1 MEYIKEMLQEAG
13 LSKTEAS
20 KIAKKKESLAAWL
33 KKAVCAMDAVSVIN
47 REANLANAGLVEYSE
62 TLDDMDEC
70 EEHIEKILELTED
83 ILGSK
88 EKLPNLPDMR
98 KVWINQINLLSAVA
112 NDIIKNKPTPE
123 LYRYLTHEYPFIST
137 EWPCNRDGSIR
148 ASVSDRVRLNYGEA
162 YAYIHLDERL
172 RPTGEVTW
180 DTEEMGVSDEVSSDA
195 EMTKAELK
203 AMSEMQVHAIA
214 ECIDEDCYDMKD
226 EMPVEYRSFSEYKIL
241 LEGGNAR
248 ICAEDDFKISE

>member
-83 ILGSK
+83 ILGSTK
-88 EKLPNLPDMR
+88 KPQDLPDMR
-98 KVWINQINLLSAVA
+98 KVWINQINLLRAVA
-112 NDIIKNKPTPE
+112 DDIIKIGPTPE
-123 LYRYLTHEYPFIST
+123 LCRYLTHEYPFILT
-137 EWPCNRDGSIR
+137 EWPCNGDGSIR
-148 ASVSDRVRLNYGEA
+148 ESVSDRVRLNYGEA
-162 YAYIHLDERL
+162 YAYIHLDGRL

-180 DTEEMGVSDEVSSDA
+180 NTEEMGVSDEVSSDA
-195 EMTKAELK
+195 EMTKVELK
-203 AMSEMQVHAIA
+203 AMPEKQARAMA
-214 ECIDEDCYDMKD
+214 ECIDEGCYGAKD
-226 EMPVEYRSFSEYKIL
+226 EMPVEYRPF
-241 LEGGNAR
+241 A
-248 ICAEDDFKISE
+248 DDFKIRE

>member
-20 KIAKKKESLAAWL
+20 EIAKENKGFAAWL
-33 KKAVCAMDAVSVIN
+33 KKAVRAMDAVSVIN
-47 REANLANAGLVEYSE
+47 REANLANAGLVDYSE

-83 ILGSK
+83 ILGSTK
-88 EKLPNLPDMR
+88 KPQDLPDMR
-98 KVWINQINLLSAVA
+98 KVWINQINLLRAVA
-112 NDIIKNKPTPE
+112 DDIIKNKPTQE

-172 RPTGEVTW
+172 KPTGEVTW
-180 DTEEMGVSDEVSSDA
+180 DTGEMGVSDEASSNA
-195 EMTKAELK
+195 EMTKTELK
-203 AMSEMQVHAIA
+203 AMSKKQARAMA
-214 ECIDEDCYDMKD
+214 ERIDENYYSMKD
-226 EMPVEYRSFSEYKIL
+226 EKPVEYRPFSEYKIL

>member
-20 KIAKKKESLAAWL
+20 EIAKENKDFAAWL
-33 KKAVCAMDAVSVIN
+33 KKAVRAMDAVSVIN

-70 EEHIEKILELTED
+70 EEHIEKILELTDD
-83 ILGSK
+83 ILGSTK
-88 EKLPNLPDMR
+88 KPQDLPDMR
-98 KVWINQINLLSAVA
+98 KVWINQINLLCAVA
-112 NDIIKNKPTPE
+112 DDIIKNKPTPE

-162 YAYIHLDERL
+162 YAYIHLDEKL

-180 DTEEMGVSDEVSSDA
+180 DTEVTDNNAFCEECGFEWSQQIKPIIISRKSRMDMMQEKGLLARLDTMKEQH
-195 EMTKAELK
+195 TK
-203 AMSEMQVHAIA
+203 
-214 ECIDEDCYDMKD
+214 
-226 EMPVEYRSFSEYKIL
+226 EYEEYKK
-241 LEGGNAR
+241 EHPFMAR
-248 ICAEDDFKISE
+248 YKSKRL

>member
-20 KIAKKKESLAAWL
+20 EIARENKSFAAWL

-62 TLDDMDEC
+62 TLDDMDIC
-70 EEHIEKILELTED
+70 REHIEKILELTED

-98 KVWINQINLLSAVA
+98 KVWINQINLLCAVA
-112 NDIIKNKPTPE
+112 DDIIKNKPTPE

-162 YAYIHLDERL
+162 YAYIHLDEGL
-172 RPTGEVTW
+172 RPTGEITW
-180 DTEEMGVSDEVSSDA
+180 NTEEMGVSDEASSDA

-203 AMSEMQVHAIA
+203 AMSEKQARAIA
-214 ECIDEDCYDMKD
+214 ECIDEGCYGMKD
-226 EMPVEYRSFSEYKIL
+226 EMPVEYRPF
-241 LEGGNAR
+241 A
-248 ICAEDDFKISE
+248 DDFKIRE